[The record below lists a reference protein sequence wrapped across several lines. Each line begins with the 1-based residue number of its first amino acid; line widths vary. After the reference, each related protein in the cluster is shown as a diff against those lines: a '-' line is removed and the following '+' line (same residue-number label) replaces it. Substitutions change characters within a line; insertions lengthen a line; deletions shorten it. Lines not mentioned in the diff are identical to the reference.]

1 VRWTHVGRGLA
12 ILVLVPNAVLWLLAE
27 SAGGERALI
36 NVDYLLLGCFLPV
49 IRRSLA
55 VAGILTLFLLDAVL
69 SLAPAFNFGP
79 TSAILVL
86 AQVRHLD
93 GATLGLILAGVLLTV
108 AAAMAL
114 TPRREQMPRARVVV
128 LGCAAAVVLV
138 LFADSVNG
146 LGHFSRRGEMRLP
159 LNIATSQVYRAQ
171 RAIRVAVP
179 DAPATHGL
187 ARIPAATDSL
197 WSVLDAGAA
206 NGGVPDRIVLVV
218 VESFGA
224 FESASARMA
233 MTRRFRTDQIERR
246 YHVLTG
252 LVPFHGATTEA
263 EFRELCRSASN
274 YRLAPN
280 TPADNCLPAVL
291 GAHGYESVALHGYNG
306 GLFRRSEWYPHL
318 GFERVLFRGGLR
330 EHALPDCGVAFRGV
344 CDAALLPVLRA
355 EMRRHTRP
363 QFFYWLTLSTHFPL
377 DPRVAADA
385 PDCSDLGAA
394 GERALCRYSRGIWAA
409 LDVVAQLAEDSDLPP
424 AWYIVVGDHAPPV
437 IASGSGTF
445 HLDSVPYVQL
455 IPR

>member
-1 VRWTHVGRGLA
+1 L
-12 ILVLVPNAVLWLLAE
+12 LVPNAVLWLLAA

-49 IRRSLA
+49 IRRSLL
-55 VAGILTLFLLDAVL
+55 VAGLLTFFLLDAVL

-79 TSAILVL
+79 ASAMLAL
-86 AQVRHLD
+86 AQMRYLD
-93 GATLGLILAGVLLTV
+93 KATLGLILAGVLITV
-108 AAAMAL
+108 AAATAL
-114 TPRREQMPRARVVV
+114 TPRWEYMWRARPVV
-128 LGCAAAVVLV
+128 LGSAAAAGLI

-146 LGHFSRRGEMRLP
+146 LGRFSWRGEMLLP

-171 RAIRVAVP
+171 RAIRLAGAGGS
-179 DAPATHGL
+179 DRQGL

-197 WSVLDAGAA
+197 WRVLEAGTE
-206 NGGVPDRIVLVV
+206 NGGVPERIVLVI

-224 FESASARMA
+224 YESAPARMA
-233 MTRRFRTDQIERR
+233 IVRRFRTEEIDRR

-263 EFRELCRSASN
+263 EFRELCRSAIS
-274 YRLAPN
+274 YRQAPSE
-280 TPADNCLPAVL
+280 PAHDCLPAVL
-291 GAHGYESVALHGYNG
+291 RARGYDAVALHGYNG
-306 GLFRRSEWYPHL
+306 GLFRRSQWYPRL
-318 GFERVLFRGGLR
+318 GFDRVIFRAGLR
-330 EHALPDCGVAFRGV
+330 EHALPDCGIAFRGV
-344 CDAALLPVLRA
+344 CDAALLPVLTA
-355 EMRRHTRP
+355 EMRRHTGP
-363 QFFYWLTLSTHFPL
+363 QLLYWLTLSTHFPL
-377 DPRVAADA
+377 DPRGAPDR
-385 PDCSDLGAA
+385 PDCSDLGVA
-394 GERALCRYSRGIWAA
+394 GDRTLCRYSRGIWAA